1 MQTDNGL
8 GLFPGGNDPQMALAI
23 ARAYIAAG
31 QKEQARAMLTR
42 LTTTR
47 PEIEEAWRLLLST
60 EPPADEEITALE
72 GLLKHHP
79 KHRLASALRAR
90 LSDLKTGG
98 GTPGITTST
107 TPTTPAT
114 PPLRIS
120 DYLIAQAYTTP
131 EQVADALTEQRRLRA
146 LGIDERIGTIL
157 LMQGR
162 LTVAELADAFAAA
175 SAFGLGDFG
184 DYLVRNTIVSME
196 QVAQVL
202 AQQAAIS
209 ADLNQRYMRQLD
221 VYHAAATPEPTFLE
235 RIGLRRP
242 RQKQAPVLERPPKL
256 GDMLVSAGLLT
267 RDEVERHVR
276 DANLQPAAWLRR

>member
-1 MQTDNGL
+1 MQTNSGL
-8 GLFPGGNDPQMALAI
+8 GLFPGGNDPQMAMAI

-31 QKEQARAMLTR
+31 QKEQARALLQR
-42 LTTTR
+42 LTSTR

-60 EPPADEEITALE
+60 EPPIEEEIAALE
-72 GLLKHHP
+72 GLLLHHP
-79 KHRLASALRAR
+79 KHRLAPALRAR

-98 GTPGITTST
+98 GTQGRA
-107 TPTTPAT
+107 TPVTPAT

-131 EQVADALTEQRRLRA
+131 EEVADALTEQRRLRA

-162 LTVAELADAFAAA
+162 LTVDELADAFEAA

-184 DYLVRNTIVSME
+184 DYLVRNNIVSME

-202 AQQAAIS
+202 AQQAAIA

-221 VYHAAATPEPTFLE
+221 VYHAATIPEPTLLE

-242 RQKQAPVLERPPKL
+242 RQKQAPILERPPKL
-256 GDMLVSAGLLT
+256 GDMLVSAGLLS